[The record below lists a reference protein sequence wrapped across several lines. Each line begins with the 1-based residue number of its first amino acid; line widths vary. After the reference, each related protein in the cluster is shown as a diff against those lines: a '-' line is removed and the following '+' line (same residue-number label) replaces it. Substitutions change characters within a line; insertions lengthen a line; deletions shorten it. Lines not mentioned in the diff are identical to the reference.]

1 MSLFFIIL
9 SIIIYLIGFIPYIYH
24 VFHGRV
30 VPHPFSWTV
39 WMIFSVISG
48 YFLYI
53 DHGPSISLIP
63 VIIRSLALMIGM
75 SIGWYMVSRV
85 RISRTDIIALSLALL
100 MILVMQYTESDGV
113 ISLMIII
120 DLLVLTPTIRKIWDN
135 PHSEDPFAWLMSSA
149 SIICFLCSL

>member
-9 SIIIYLIGFIPYIYH
+9 STIIYLIGFIPYIYH

-85 RISRTDIIALSLALL
+85 HISRTDIIALSLALL

-113 ISLMIII
+113 I
-120 DLLVLTPTIRKIWDN
+120 
-135 PHSEDPFAWLMSSA
+135 
-149 SIICFLCSL
+149 